1 MGIFKAYDIRGIY
14 PNEIN
19 EDIVYKIARAYVI
32 KFKPKKVTAGM
43 DMRLSSPKLFEVLI
57 KGLTDQGCNVVNIG
71 LVSTPM
77 MYFSVWNYNY
87 DGGLMISASHN
98 PPEYN
103 GVKMVGKGGVPISG
117 ESGIFDIGQMIQNK
131 LPDSKNKGKVEE
143 LDVMQ
148 PYIQHSLKHSYIW
161 SLKRFRVVLDTAN
174 AMGGPMSIE
183 FFKHLN
189 GELIHLYPE
198 LDGNFPNHEA
208 NPLKH
213 ETLKALIKSVV
224 KNKADIGIAFDGDAD
239 RCMFVDEKG
248 EVIGSDLITALVARV
263 ILKDKMKA
271 KILYDVRSSKVV
283 GEVIME
289 NGGVPGR
296 CKVGHSLVKAEMKEQ
311 NAYFAGELSGHYYL
325 QDEHYAEAPFFVILK
340 LFELMTH
347 DESKLSDLVKPLKKY
362 FQSGEINSEVD
373 DKRAKM
379 KELAENFNDG
389 KVSWLDGVTV
399 EYNDW
404 WFNVRASNTEP
415 LLRLNIE
422 ADTKQLMEE
431 KKILLLNLIKSGIS
445 RIHT

>member
-1 MGIFKAYDIRGIY
+1 LGIFKAYDIRGIY

-198 LDGNFPNHEA
+198 LDGNFN
-208 NPLKH
+208 
-213 ETLKALIKSVV
+213 
-224 KNKADIGIAFDGDAD
+224 
-239 RCMFVDEKG
+239 
-248 EVIGSDLITALVARV
+248 
-263 ILKDKMKA
+263 
-271 KILYDVRSSKVV
+271 
-283 GEVIME
+283 
-289 NGGVPGR
+289 
-296 CKVGHSLVKAEMKEQ
+296 
-311 NAYFAGELSGHYYL
+311 
-325 QDEHYAEAPFFVILK
+325 
-340 LFELMTH
+340 
-347 DESKLSDLVKPLKKY
+347 
-362 FQSGEINSEVD
+362 
-373 DKRAKM
+373 
-379 KELAENFNDG
+379 
-389 KVSWLDGVTV
+389 
-399 EYNDW
+399 
-404 WFNVRASNTEP
+404 
-415 LLRLNIE
+415 
-422 ADTKQLMEE
+422 
-431 KKILLLNLIKSGIS
+431 
-445 RIHT
+445 